1 MLFLL
6 PTSNLRI
13 WVLVA
18 SIPSLLPSSDEHLRA
33 ESSLLALSKSW
44 ASNTLKVSYIEFST
58 VPHILTIL

>member
-6 PTSNLRI
+6 PTSSLRI

-18 SIPSLLPSSDEHLRA
+18 SIPSLLPFSDEHLLA

-44 ASNTLKVSYIEFST
+44 VYNTLKVSYTKFST
-58 VPHILTIL
+58 AAHVLTIL